1 MAATADGLQQQ
12 VDEICACCPVLSPA
26 IIPSGYE
33 TQDLVE
39 LMQNA
44 GRESVQA
51 FEELL
56 EGAGRGVTCC
66 CVCGADGTPSTSGAG
81 GSDSDDEGGEGDS
94 SLYFT
99 VLTALSFKDRT
110 VALERAGFACT
121 QCRALRSTNRMIR
134 FAALRVGAD
143 TAADDE
149 EGDAGSR
156 LLALAAHL
164 ASVNRAPDSLQAS
177 PEGLAVWLQEL
188 YCRAHALQVVA
199 SNLGGWRCV
208 GPTGEPLRLSRP
220 KDVVAAA
227 RALLQSPQQKEEETQ
242 QGSKKKGKQA
252 ADAAAAG
259 KQAAA
264 AAAGGKG
271 VGKAAPAK
279 QQAPPQAVAGLK
291 KQPAAAPA
299 QKLQPQPQAG
309 AGKKRSAADVVAD
322 EEAPRAAGKKAKGGA
337 PPQQAKPAKPAAAA
351 KAPVPKA
358 GKAGKAP
365 VPQAGKRLR

>member
-1 MAATADGLQQQ
+1 MAATADSLQQQ

-66 CVCGADGTPSTSGAG
+66 CVCGADGTPSTSGG
-81 GSDSDDEGGEGDS
+81 GSDDDSDGEGDA

-99 VLTALSFKDRT
+99 VLTGLSFKDRT
-110 VALERAGFACT
+110 VAMKRAGFACG

-143 TAADDE
+143 APADDDDE
-149 EGDAGSR
+149 EQGDSGSR

-208 GPTGEPLRLSRP
+208 GPTGQVLRLARP

-227 RALLQSPQQKEEETQ
+227 RALLQPPEEEAAQ
-242 QGSKKKGKQA
+242 KPRKEGRKKQ
-252 ADAAAAG
+252 AAAG
-259 KQAAA
+259 KQVVAAGQQAAA
-264 AAAGGKG
+264 VAGKGAGKAAQAKQEPPKAAAGPQKG
-271 VGKAAPAK
+271 
-279 QQAPPQAVAGLK
+279 QAVAALK
-291 KQPAAAPA
+291 Q
-299 QKLQPQPQAG
+299 QQQQQQAG
-309 AGKKRSAADVVAD
+309 AGKKRSAVEVAADQ
-322 EEAPRAAGKKAKGGA
+322 EAPRAAGKKAKGGA
-337 PPQQAKPAKPAAAA
+337 PPPQAKPAKPAAAA
-351 KAPVPKA
+351 KAPVPQG
-358 GKAGKAP
+358 GKAGKR
-365 VPQAGKRLR
+365 VR